1 MYKNPKNLNAV
12 DLKLYTYLVVI
23 CVSIMLICDT
33 VAFLTV
39 PIFGH
44 EIAASGAFFP
54 LSFLLLGV
62 IANNYGYEKAGQ
74 VVWFMMFAQAF
85 FIGAIFFMVWVAT
98 KNDISLH
105 PIITT
110 QHLNSTEIIK
120 HAYYN
125 LFHRYWQVL
134 LGSSLAV
141 IAAYFGSNFFVSIL
155 KSKAK
160 IRLLETSTILR
171 ILVSTGIGKAIL
183 VGVSYPFNFYSVK
196 TMPQI
201 IHLAISTWI
210 FKMIIAV
217 VFCFIIPILTRLIK
231 SIDHSDIY
239 DNNISYNP
247 FRVFKSEGKKQP

>member
-1 MYKNPKNLNAV
+1 MYKNPKNLNHV
-12 DLKLYTYLVVI
+12 DLKFYTYLVVI
-23 CVSIMLICDT
+23 CVSIILICDT

-74 VVWFMMFAQAF
+74 VVWFMMFAQAL
-85 FIGAIFFMVWVAT
+85 FIGAVFFMVWLT
-98 KNDISLH
+98 TRNDPTLH
-105 PIITT
+105 PIITNN
-110 QHLNSTEIIK
+110 HLTNTEVVK
-120 HAYYN
+120 HAYYV
-125 LFHRYWQVL
+125 LFHHYWQVL
-134 LGSSLAV
+134 LGSTLAV
-141 IAAYFGSNFFVSIL
+141 IAAYFGSNFFVSVL
-155 KSKAK
+155 KTKAK

-183 VGVSYPFNFYSVK
+183 VGVSYPFNFHGVK

-201 IHLAISTWI
+201 VHLAISTWI

-217 VFCFIIPILTRLIK
+217 IFCFIIPILTRLIK

-247 FRVFKSEGKKQP
+247 FSVFKTEK